1 MQEEIKV
8 DDFGRLM
15 EDYTSKYIQMC
26 IDNNSIDAKLFDE
39 YGVKRGLRDKNGK
52 GVLSGITNI
61 SLIKATD
68 MVDGHVV
75 PCEG

>member
-39 YGVKRGLRDKNGK
+39 YGVLLHYSIYDA
-52 GVLSGITNI
+52 L
-61 SLIKATD
+61 
-68 MVDGHVV
+68 
-75 PCEG
+75 